1 MHQPSSLLALSSLR
15 KLRACT
21 FVQSVFLNK
30 TLSQKYLIKALKP
43 FSFSGHAD
51 TGPKPP
57 VTPHPT
63 ASCQSRDRELDL
75 SWCQS
80 RQSPEPAQSTRRPQ
94 QRRAEASGLRGSHAP
109 GARQPTAG
117 RGLAPACM
125 VAPLLVS
132 TEGVGT
138 LPGSSLSLHNLAGR
152 EVRWKHLSP
161 RTEGEGQAGMGVGW
175 WPSSYHTQTA
185 VRKRQSGHRAD
196 AQQARGQGPMAH
208 GLGGKRRWKN

>member
-1 MHQPSSLLALSSLR
+1 MIRGISGMCGWSHGPSWDWTGIPGPQGQTVMHQPSSLLALSSLR

-30 TLSQKYLIKALKP
+30 TLPQKYLIKALKP

-80 RQSPEPAQSTRRPQ
+80 PKARSQLRAPGGPSSAGQRPLGSGEAMHPVPGSQ
-94 QRRAEASGLRGSHAP
+94 QRGGALPLHAS
-109 GARQPTAG
+109 
-117 RGLAPACM
+117 
-125 VAPLLVS
+125 APLC
-132 TEGVGT
+132 
-138 LPGSSLSLHNLAGR
+138 R
-152 EVRWKHLSP
+152 
-161 RTEGEGQAGMGVGW
+161 
-175 WPSSYHTQTA
+175 
-185 VRKRQSGHRAD
+185 
-196 AQQARGQGPMAH
+196 
-208 GLGGKRRWKN
+208 